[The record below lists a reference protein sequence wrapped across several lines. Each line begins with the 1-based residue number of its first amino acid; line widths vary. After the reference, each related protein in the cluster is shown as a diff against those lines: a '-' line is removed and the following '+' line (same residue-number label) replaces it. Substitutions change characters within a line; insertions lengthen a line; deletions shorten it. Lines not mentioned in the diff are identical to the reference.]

1 MTAKAKIRLSEG
13 IQAEEA
19 AMGLAAAR
27 VKEADALAQEK
38 QGLAAVRVQEA
49 ETAVIEKQGL
59 TRASVTEKQ
68 GLAEANVAREK
79 LVAEAAGE
87 KEKGL
92 ARASIGEAEAH
103 AIQKRGEAEAVAI
116 REKLL
121 AEAKS
126 IEEKL
131 LAEARGLAEKAESM
145 KLLQGATR
153 EHEEFRLRLQKERDV
168 ELASINVRR
177 DIAEHQAKV
186 LAETMGHAKINI
198 VGGDGQFFERFI
210 KAISVG
216 QSVDG
221 ALDQSETLKQVF
233 AGYLNGQKDLSA
245 DLKDILSKPG
255 LTSDAQNL
263 AMAALLHRLA
273 PTPTTA
279 AASNLKSLVE
289 SEPAVR
295 ASAPERTQG

>member
-1 MTAKAKIRLSEG
+1 
-13 IQAEEA
+13 
-19 AMGLAAAR
+19 
-27 VKEADALAQEK
+27 
-38 QGLAAVRVQEA
+38 
-49 ETAVIEKQGL
+49 
-59 TRASVTEKQ
+59 
-68 GLAEANVAREK
+68 
-79 LVAEAAGE
+79 
-87 KEKGL
+87 
-92 ARASIGEAEAH
+92 
-103 AIQKRGEAEAVAI
+103 
-116 REKLL
+116 
-121 AEAKS
+121 
-126 IEEKL
+126 
-131 LAEARGLAEKAESM
+131 M

-216 QSVDG
+216 QAVDG
-221 ALDQSETLKQVF
+221 AIDQSETLQKAF

-263 AMAALLHRLA
+263 AMAALLHRMA
-273 PTPTTA
+273 PAVSAAAPVATA
-279 AASNLKSLVE
+279 ASQLKSLVE
-289 SEPAVR
+289 AEPTAR

>member
-1 MTAKAKIRLSEG
+1 MCIRDR
-13 IQAEEA
+13 
-19 AMGLAAAR
+19 AAAR
-27 VKEADALAQEK
+27 VKEADALAAEK
-38 QGLAAVRVQEA
+38 QGLAAARVREA
-49 ETAVIEKQGL
+49 EAAVMEKQGMAQA
-59 TRASVTEKQ
+59 TVTERQGLAQATALKEK
-68 GLAEANVAREK
+68 GLAEAAAAREK
-79 LVAEAAGE
+79 LIAEAAGE

-92 ARASIGEAEAH
+92 AHAAIGEAEAQ

-131 LAEARGLAEKAESM
+131 LAEARGLSEKAEAM
-145 KLLQGATR
+145 KALQGATR

-168 ELASINVRR
+168 ELAAINVRK

-216 QSVDG
+216 QAVDG
-221 ALDQSETLKQVF
+221 ALDQSETLQKAF
-233 AGYLNGQKDLSA
+233 SGYMNGQKDLAA

-263 AMAALLHRLA
+263 AMAALLHRMAPAA
-273 PTPTTA
+273 PTATA
-279 AASNLKSLVE
+279 ATAANQLKSLVE
-289 SEPAVR
+289 TEPAVR